1 MAKVTSK
8 TSKTTK
14 KAVAKKATVK
24 KVVKSFKVSFQG
36 VGSLPA
42 DVEVKSGLT
51 LGEFVSGQN
60 LTDYTVSLN
69 GSTSVANDKVLTK
82 GDVIRVG
89 LKTKN
94 NHF

>member
-1 MAKVTSK
+1 MATSKKTTTSK
-8 TSKTTK
+8 TSTAKKPAVK
-14 KAVAKKATVK
+14 KA
-24 KVVKSFKVSFQG
+24 VVKSFHVSFQG

-42 DVEVKSGLT
+42 EVSVKSGLT
-51 LGEFVSGQN
+51 LGEFVKGQN

-69 GSTSVANDKVLTK
+69 GSTSISNDKALTK

-94 NHF
+94 N

>member
-14 KAVAKKATVK
+14 TASAKKATVK
-24 KVVKSFKVSFQG
+24 KVVAKSFKVSFQG

-94 NHF
+94 N

>member
-1 MAKVTSK
+1 MAKGTSK
-8 TSKTTK
+8 TSKTIKT
-14 KAVAKKATVK
+14 APAKKATV

-42 DVEVKSGLT
+42 DVEVKNGLT
-51 LGEFVSGQN
+51 LGDFISGQN

-69 GSTSVANDKVLTK
+69 GSTSVALSQVLAK

>member
-14 KAVAKKATVK
+14 PAVKKTE
-24 KVVKSFKVSFQG
+24 KVVKAKSFNVSFQG

-42 DVEVKSGLT
+42 EVSVKAGLT
-51 LGEFVSGQN
+51 LGEFVEGQN

-69 GSTSVANDKVLTK
+69 GSTSVSNDKVLTK

-89 LKTKN
+89 LRTKN
-94 NHF
+94 NR

>member
-1 MAKVTSK
+1 MAKTTSK

-14 KAVAKKATVK
+14 KAPAKVAKK
-24 KVVKSFKVSFQG
+24 VVAKSFKVSFQG

-94 NHF
+94 NI